1 MSGNFYPTPPPRSP
15 WASPLVIGA
24 VVAGVLVLALAVLLG
39 FLFIPADKKPSASDN
54 SSTTPPPTTTQ
65 QVSTKTETVTA
76 TTPPTTTP
84 PTISTPRATPT
95 VPGTDWQGFVS
106 GPRCNAAGDPA
117 VMIGQTARSNVVVCQ
132 VGTQV
137 GRYYYKGLAD
147 GQSTELQF
155 PTRSGDQFVA
165 VNVDTTYEMTPA
177 ALTIST
183 NGSVVAAEPMIYY
196 WTN

>member
-24 VVAGVLVLALAVLLG
+24 IVAGVLVLALAVLLG
-39 FLFIPADKKPSASDN
+39 FLFIPADEESSASG
-54 SSTTPPPTTTQ
+54 SSTTAPPPTTSQ

-76 TTPPTTTP
+76 TTPPTTT

>member
-24 VVAGVLVLALAVLLG
+24 IVAGVLVLALAVLLG
-39 FLFIPADKKPSASDN
+39 FLFIPADEESSASG
-54 SSTTPPPTTTQ
+54 SSTTAPPPTTSQ

-76 TTPPTTTP
+76 TTPPITTP
-84 PTISTPRATPT
+84 TVSTPRATPT

>member
-1 MSGNFYPTPPPRSP
+1 
-15 WASPLVIGA
+15 
-24 VVAGVLVLALAVLLG
+24 LVLALAVLLG
-39 FLFIPADKKPSASDN
+39 FLFIPADKKSSASD
-54 SSTTPPPTTTQ
+54 SSTTAPPPTTTQ

-117 VMIGQTARSNVVVCQ
+117 VMIGQTSRSNVVVCQ

>member
-24 VVAGVLVLALAVLLG
+24 IVAGVLVLALAVLLG
-39 FLFIPADKKPSASDN
+39 FLFIPADEESSASG
-54 SSTTPPPTTTQ
+54 SSTTAPPPTTSQ

-84 PTISTPRATPT
+84 AISTPRATPT